1 MKLLVF
7 GGTLFL
13 GRHVVAA
20 ALSRGHEVTLF
31 NRGQTNPDLF
41 LEAERLRGDR
51 ASDLSALEGRR
62 WDAAV
67 DVHARTPSAVRRSAE
82 MLADAVEHY
91 TFVSSISVY
100 GLELPPAGLDET
112 HPTLAFPDGT
122 DEDDPENYG
131 PCKAEAE
138 RIVEDVFAGRSFV
151 PRPGLIVGP
160 HDPTDRFTYWPRRI
174 AAGGD
179 VLAPGDPGR
188 RVQVV
193 DGRDLADWIVR
204 MVEAGAT
211 GAYNATGPEY
221 PLTMGR
227 MLEACKTATGSDG
240 RLVWAPDSFLL
251 EQEVGQWMELPLWL
265 AEPAMV
271 GMLAVDVS
279 RALDSGLSFRPLTE
293 TVRDTLAWD
302 AARPAEERAEGV
314 GLARQREAELLERW
328 RERTTV

>member
-1 MKLLVF
+1 VKLLVL

-13 GRHVVAA
+13 GRHLVAC
-20 ALSRGHEVTLF
+20 ALERGHEVTLF
-31 NRGQTNPDLF
+31 NRGQTNPKLF
-41 LEAERLRGDR
+41 PDAENLRGDR
-51 ASDLSALEGRR
+51 ESDLSALEGRR
-62 WDAAV
+62 WDAVV
-67 DVHARTPSAVRRSAE
+67 DVAGRKPSVVRRSAE
-82 MLADAVEHY
+82 LLSDAVDHY

-100 GLELPPAGLDET
+100 GLDLPAAGLDET
-112 HPTLAFPDGT
+112 HPTLPFAEGT
-122 DEDDPENYG
+122 DEDDLANYG

-138 RIVEDVFAGRSFV
+138 RIVDDVFPGRSFV

-174 AAGGD
+174 AAGGE

-188 RVQVV
+188 RVQVI

-211 GAYNATGPEY
+211 GGFNATGPEY

-227 MLEACKTATGSDG
+227 MLEACQSASRSDAE
-240 RLVWAPDSFLL
+240 LVWVEDAFLL
-251 EQEVGQWMELPLWL
+251 AEGVGEWMELPLWL
-265 AEPAMV
+265 AEPDAV

-279 RALDSGLSFRPLTE
+279 RALDAGLSFRPLAE

-302 AARPAEERAEGV
+302 AERPAGERPEGV
-314 GLARQREAELLERW
+314 GLAPDREVDLLAAW
-328 RERTTV
+328 RDRA